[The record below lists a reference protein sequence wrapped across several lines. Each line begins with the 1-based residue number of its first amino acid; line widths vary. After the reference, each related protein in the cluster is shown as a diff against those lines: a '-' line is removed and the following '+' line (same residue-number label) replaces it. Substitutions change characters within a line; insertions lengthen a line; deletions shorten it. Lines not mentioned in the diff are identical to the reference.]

1 MCLHGAAEFGRSWN
15 SPFLIDFYRQEVLNM
30 PMSQVIRK
38 SVIAGTWYP
47 GNAGAL
53 RREILEYLDRA
64 DPPKVKGRPAAL
76 ISPHAGYVYSGPVA
90 AFGYKIL
97 KKGEFERV
105 IIVGPSH
112 RAYFHGAAV
121 YGEGGFET
129 PLGVV
134 ESDANFSATMAGS
147 SKIIRSLPDAHAQE
161 HSIEIQLPFLQVVLG
176 EFRFVPVLMGDQSR
190 ATCEAVADAIN
201 PALSDP
207 KTLLVASSDL
217 SHYHTYDSAVRMD
230 SIVLGRIENMDADG
244 LLGDLEKGRAEAC
257 GGGPIAVAI
266 MAAKV
271 LNAKTGTVL
280 KYANSGDVSGD
291 RSGVVGYVS
300 AAFSDA

>member
-1 MCLHGAAEFGRSWN
+1 MIGN
-15 SPFLIDFYRQEVLNM
+15 
-30 PMSQVIRK
+30 IRK
-38 SVIAGTWYP
+38 SVIAGSWYP
-47 GNAGAL
+47 GNAGTL
-53 RREILEYLDRA
+53 RREIQKYLDRA
-64 DPPKVKGRPAAL
+64 EPPHIEGKTAAL
-76 ISPHAGYVYSGPVA
+76 VSPHAGYVYSGPVA
-90 AFGYKIL
+90 AFGYKVL

-112 RAYFHGAAV
+112 RAYFRGAAV

-129 PLGVV
+129 PLGIV
-134 ESDANFSATMAGS
+134 ESDAGLSAGMAGS
-147 SKIIRSLPDAHAQE
+147 SAMIRSMPDAHAQE

-190 ATCEAVADAIN
+190 ATCEAVVNAIN
-201 PALSDP
+201 PAVSDG

-217 SHYHTYDSAVRMD
+217 SHYRPYDSAVKIDRV
-230 SIVLGRIENMDADG
+230 VLERIERMDADG
-244 LLGDLEKGRAEAC
+244 LLDDLESGRAEAC

-266 MAAKV
+266 MVAKS
-271 LNAKTGTVL
+271 LNANTGKVL

-300 AAFSDA
+300 AAFARGM

>member
-1 MCLHGAAEFGRSWN
+1 MARG
-15 SPFLIDFYRQEVLNM
+15 
-30 PMSQVIRK
+30 IRK

-53 RREILEYLDRA
+53 RREIQEYLDRA
-64 DPPKVKGRPAAL
+64 DPPKVKGRTAAL
-76 ISPHAGYVYSGPVA
+76 VSPHAGYVYSGPVA

-121 YGEGGFET
+121 YGDGGFET
-129 PLGVV
+129 PLGIV
-134 ESDANFSATMAGS
+134 ESDADLSAVLAGS
-147 SKIIRSLPDAHAQE
+147 SKTIRLLPDAHAQE

-176 EFRFVPVLMGDQSR
+176 EFRFVPILMGDQSR
-190 ATCEAVADAIN
+190 AACEAVADAIK
-201 PALSDP
+201 PEFSDG

-217 SHYHTYDSAVRMD
+217 SHYHPYDSAVRID
-230 SIVLGRIENMDADG
+230 KAVLGRIESMDAEG
-244 LLGDLEKGRAEAC
+244 LLGDLETGRAEAC

-266 MAAKV
+266 MVANA

-280 KYANSGDVSGD
+280 KYATSGDISGD

-300 AAFSDA
+300 AAFSDR